1 MGEFGGR
8 VWCFQV
14 HINAKFSN
22 VYGHKTHLRIVYRIR
37 GTWFNNIAV
46 KIILILRLAKYYN
59 SDN

>member
-14 HINAKFSN
+14 RINVKFSN

-59 SDN
+59 SDH